1 MPNSRDA
8 EVLQV
13 LCRQVRRDTFIDV
26 VFAEASKR
34 IKTIGDGI
42 FATFDGPARGVPCA
56 CAITDEI
63 KPLGI
68 EVRAGLHTS
77 MDTLRGYVRDAAS
90 RSFSSFL

>member
-1 MPNSRDA
+1 VPNSRDA

-13 LCRQVRRDTFIDV
+13 LCRQVRQDTFIDV

-34 IKTIGDGI
+34 S
-42 FATFDGPARGVPCA
+42 AMASLPPSMAPALGVRCA